1 MLEKS
6 AQNQEKEPTTSIGRT
21 FIVIT
26 VIVVV
31 IVLLGTFGIFLQQN
45 SSKNKGGSN
54 ETNKTVR
61 TSGGE
66 TVLQGAVPDDF
77 PKDVTIYKGSN
88 VSSSTESKSGFS
100 VTLTT
105 SDSVKTVTDF
115 YTSTLKKNEWVI
127 QSNSTVLE
135 TSLITADKG
144 KMSLVMTINRDET
157 TGDKT
162 IITIVIKNI

>member
-1 MLEKS
+1 MPEKS
-6 AQNQEKEPTTSIGRT
+6 AQTQAKESTTSIGRT
-21 FIVIT
+21 FIVIA
-26 VIVVV
+26 VIVIV
-31 IVLLGTFGIFLQQN
+31 IVLLGTFGIFLQQK

-54 ETNKTVR
+54 ETTTTIK

-66 TVLQGAVPDDF
+66 TVRQGELPDNF

-100 VTLTT
+100 VTLNT

-115 YTSTLKKNEWVI
+115 YTGTLKKNEWKI
-127 QSNSTVLE
+127 QSSSTVLE

-144 KMSLVMTINRDET
+144 KRSLVMTINRDET
-157 TGDKT
+157 TGDRTVIT
-162 IITIVIKNI
+162 IIIKNI